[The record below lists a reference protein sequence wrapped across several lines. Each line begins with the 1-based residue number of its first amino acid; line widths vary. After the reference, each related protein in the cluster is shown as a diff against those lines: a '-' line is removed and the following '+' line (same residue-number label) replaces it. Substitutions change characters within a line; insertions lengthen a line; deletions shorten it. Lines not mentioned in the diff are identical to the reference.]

1 MADKYINYA
10 ALKAAET
17 IGVDYRIQAAVQSD
31 EFIIV
36 SPHAG
41 GIEVATTELTIATAG
56 NYTSYYLFEGLKSS
70 GNGVLH
76 ITSTHFDEPFA
87 LHMMEKHNFGLSY
100 HGFKNEPGENREY
113 TIIGGM
119 NEDLQ
124 ASVYQNLKSCG
135 FDVEYATDRFTAK
148 DPNNIVNRA
157 MFGGVQLE
165 LSTEQRKAFF
175 EGGDW
180 SKDNRM
186 NRTDAFYNY
195 VTAVKYALT
204 R

>member
-31 EFIIV
+31 NFIIV
-36 SPHAG
+36 APHAG
-41 GIEVATTELTIATAG
+41 GIEVGTTELTLATAG
-56 NYTSYYLFEGLKSS
+56 NDTSYYLFEGLKSS
-70 GNGVLH
+70 GNGDLH
-76 ITSTHFDEPFA
+76 ITSTHFDEPIA
-87 LHMMEKHNFGLSY
+87 LHMMQNHEFGLSY
-100 HGFKNEPGENREY
+100 HGYADSENEM
-113 TIIGGM
+113 TIIGGLSDTLK
-119 NEDLQ
+119 E
-124 ASVYQNLKSCG
+124 AVYKSLSSYG
-135 FDVEYATDRFTAK
+135 FNVAYATDRFTAT

-157 MFGGVQLE
+157 IRRGVQLE
-165 LSTEQRKAFF
+165 LSTAQRKAFF

-195 VTAVKYALT
+195 VTAVRYALT
-204 R
+204 